1 MIRSQTY
8 PWELPLLSRAYE
20 ALNSVAAPAPA
31 VAERAAEEELTAAYR
46 YCAALTAEHSRSF
59 HLASALL
66 PSEKREAAR
75 ALYAFCRVS
84 DDTVD
89 ENGADAATHLDVWR
103 TRALEPHPVAGDP
116 VALAWADTRARY
128 QIPLKYAEQL
138 LDGVERDLEQT
149 RYKTFDQLAAY
160 SYGVASTVGLMS
172 MHIIGFQGEAAVPY
186 AVKLGVA
193 LQMTNILRDVAG
205 DWRAGRVYL
214 PQDELAAFN
223 LSEDDLATGRVD
235 DRWRDFMRFQ
245 IARNRRLY
253 EEAWPGI
260 GFLTADGRM
269 AIAAAA
275 GVYRAILDD
284 IEAHDYDI
292 FSRRAYVST
301 WGKLRRLPRL
311 WWRSRSLNF
320 RQSR

>member
-1 MIRSQTY
+1 MIHSQTSA
-8 PWELPLLSRAYE
+8 WEYPLLSRAYE
-20 ALNSVAAPAPA
+20 ALNSVTVSPPAI
-31 VAERAAEEELTAAYR
+31 EELAAEEELTAAYR
-46 YCAALTAEHSRSF
+46 HSAMLTAKHSRSF

-66 PSEKREAAR
+66 PAEKREAAR

-84 DDTVD
+84 DDIVD
-89 ENGADAATHLDVWR
+89 ENGVDAATQLDVWR
-103 TRALEPHPVAGDP
+103 KRALASHPAAGDP
-116 VALAWADTRARY
+116 VALAWADARVRY
-128 QIPLKYAEQL
+128 QVPLKYAEQL
-138 LDGVERDLEQT
+138 LDGVGRDLEQT
-149 RYKTFDQLAAY
+149 RYETFEQLAAY

-172 MHIIGFQGEAAVPY
+172 MHIIGFQGEDAVPY

-193 LQMTNILRDVAG
+193 LQMTNILRDVAE

-214 PQDELAAFN
+214 PQEELAAFQ
-223 LSEDDLATGRVD
+223 LSEDDIAAGRVN
-235 DRWRDFMRFQ
+235 DRWREFMRFQ
-245 IARNRRLY
+245 ITRNRRLY

-260 GFLTADGRM
+260 GLLAPDGRM

-292 FSRRAYVST
+292 FSRRAYVTT

-311 WWRSRSLNF
+311 WWRSRSFNF
-320 RQSR
+320 RQPR

>member
-20 ALNSVAAPAPA
+20 ALNSVAVPAPA
-31 VAERAAEEELTAAYR
+31 VTELAAEEELTAAYR
-46 YCAALTAEHSRSF
+46 HSATLTAEHSRSF

-66 PSEKREAAR
+66 PTGKREAAR

-84 DDTVD
+84 DDIVD

-103 TRALEPHPVAGDP
+103 KRILDPHPVVGDP
-116 VALAWADTRARY
+116 VVLAWADARARY

-149 RYKTFDQLAAY
+149 RYETFEQLAAY

-172 MHIIGFQGEAAVPY
+172 MHIIGFHGEAAVPY

-193 LQMTNILRDVAG
+193 LQMTNILRDVAE

-214 PQDELAAFN
+214 PQDELAAFD

-260 GFLTADGRM
+260 GFLAADGRM

-292 FSRRAYVST
+292 FSQRAYVST

-311 WWRSRSLNF
+311 WWRSRSFNF
-320 RQSR
+320 RQSG